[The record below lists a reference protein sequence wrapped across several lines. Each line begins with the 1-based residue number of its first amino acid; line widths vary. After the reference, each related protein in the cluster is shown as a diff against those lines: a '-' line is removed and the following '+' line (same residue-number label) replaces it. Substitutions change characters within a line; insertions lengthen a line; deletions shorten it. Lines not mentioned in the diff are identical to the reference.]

1 VNDDTAVEKRA
12 ENRAIDEL
20 YRRFD
25 AFKAAVLVRREYDR
39 LEWHF
44 DRVRKAIQALERAEI
59 GQEAADEPFG
69 FYQYLHDK
77 ARGRYSR

>member
-1 VNDDTAVEKRA
+1 MTDAPLEKRA
-12 ENRAIDEL
+12 ENRATDEMH
-20 YRRFD
+20 RRLD
-25 AFKAAVLVRREYDR
+25 ALHAAMMRREFDR
-39 LEWHF
+39 MEWHF
-44 DRVRKAIQALERAEI
+44 NRVRKAVQALERAEM

>member
-1 VNDDTAVEKRA
+1 VSDPVEKRT
-12 ENRAIDEL
+12 ENRATLEL
-20 YRRFD
+20 ERRLD
-25 AFKAAVLVRREYDR
+25 ALKAAMTRREWDR
-39 LEWHF
+39 VEWHF
-44 DRVRKAIQALERAEI
+44 NRVRKAVQALERAEM

>member
-1 VNDDTAVEKRA
+1 VSEPVEKR
-12 ENRAIDEL
+12 DEESAFTEL
-20 YRRFD
+20 ERRLD
-25 AFKAAVLVRREYDR
+25 ALKAAMTRREWDR
-39 LEWHF
+39 MEWHF
-44 DRVRKAIQALERAEI
+44 DRVRRAVQKLERAEM

>member
-1 VNDDTAVEKRA
+1 VNDDAPVEKRA

-20 YRRFD
+20 YRRLD
-25 AFKAAVLVRREYDR
+25 ALKAAMTRREWDR
-39 LEWHF
+39 VEWHF
-44 DRVRKAIQALERAEI
+44 NRVRKAVQALERAEV
-59 GQEAADEPFG
+59 GQEPADEPFG